1 MNSFVIRWLL
11 VSSFLVYYV
20 SSVRETGVPKTCD
33 GPLFANP
40 NDCNSYY
47 VCLHG
52 RPFKMPCPFSLH
64 WNDQNKVCD
73 WPQYANC
80 QVAQVEANVGHLHRP
95 IIMPGTSSAVGAC
108 SITDPLFPTIQT
120 TATIAEPIEPTK
132 PAPKPPL
139 DLHIRNDDFICF
151 CD

>member
-1 MNSFVIRWLL
+1 MNNLAIWLPLVLSFFVYS
-11 VSSFLVYYV
+11 VSS
-20 SSVRETGVPKTCD
+20 GVPETCN

-40 NDCNSYY
+40 DDCGSYF

-64 WNDQNKVCD
+64 WNDQNKNCD

-80 QVAQVEANVGHLHRP
+80 KLAQAEANVAHLHGP
-95 IIMPGTSSAVGAC
+95 IIMPGTSSAANAC
-108 SITDPLFPTIQT
+108 SITEPFFPTT
-120 TATIAEPIEPTK
+120 EATATIVEPIKPSK
-132 PAPKPPL
+132 PAPKPPV
-139 DLHIRNDDFICF
+139 DLYIRNDDVICF

>member
-1 MNSFVIRWLL
+1 MNSFVLRLL
-11 VSSFLVYYV
+11 VVLSVLVYNV
-20 SSVRETGVPKTCD
+20 SSVINARNRGVPPACD
-33 GPLFANP
+33 GPIFANL
-40 NDCNSYY
+40 NDCGSYY

-80 QVAQVEANVGHLHRP
+80 KLAVTEANFP
-95 IIMPGTSSAVGAC
+95 QKPEIWTSSAVC
-108 SITDPLFPTIQT
+108 SITEPFFPTTQT
-120 TATIAEPIEPTK
+120 TATIIKPIKPTK
-132 PAPKPPL
+132 PASKPPPPV
-139 DLHIRNDDFICF
+139 DLYIKNDDVICF